1 MKRVK
6 IALFLTTLIVL
17 SYEFL
22 SLDGIAGIV
31 FPIAFPDSTIY
42 SARWNYW
49 GYRRVRKGMSM
60 SDVMELLG
68 PPIRQWNNEVEND
81 KIETRFAYTR
91 SSTDSHFRIRQ
102 IVFREGKVVGKF
114 HEYYVD

>member
-1 MKRVK
+1 MKRAK
-6 IALFLTTLIVL
+6 IVLSLATLIVL
-17 SYEFL
+17 LYEFL

-31 FPIAFPDSTIY
+31 FPIAFHDSTIY
-42 SARWNYW
+42 SERWDYW

-60 SDVMELLG
+60 SDVMEMLG
-68 PPIRQWNNEVEND
+68 PPIRRWNNDVENG

-91 SSTDSHFRIRQ
+91 SSSDSHFRIRQ
-102 IVFREGKVVGKF
+102 IVFRDGKVVGKF